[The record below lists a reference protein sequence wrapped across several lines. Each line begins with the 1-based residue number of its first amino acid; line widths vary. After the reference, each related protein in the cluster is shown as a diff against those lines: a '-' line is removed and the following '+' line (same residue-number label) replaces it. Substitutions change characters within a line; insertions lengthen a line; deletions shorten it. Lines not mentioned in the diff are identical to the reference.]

1 MGVNVRRA
9 ALLLP
14 LAVCLAGCH
23 GTSLPSAATE
33 QAKAEQRAQQ
43 NALVNSE
50 REQLNAIPPPA
61 KSKFMAIHTMESWE
75 NPSLTIQPDMVTLH
89 VLLADPIPQAGA
101 GGMLRPIGAR
111 KEDLNISLNKLG
123 DAISSIPASS
133 WPYGRVI
140 AVEEAHKT
148 PAAGLPAV
156 RRSMEE
162 AVRGLNDLGVVAYDL
177 SEGSLR

>member
-1 MGVNVRRA
+1 M
-9 ALLLP
+9 
-14 LAVCLAGCH
+14 
-23 GTSLPSAATE
+23 
-33 QAKAEQRAQQ
+33 
-43 NALVNSE
+43 
-50 REQLNAIPPPA
+50 
-61 KSKFMAIHTMESWE
+61 
-75 NPSLTIQPDMVTLH
+75 TLH

>member
-1 MGVNVRRA
+1 MTRRT
-9 ALLLP
+9 ALLTP
-14 LAVCLAGCH
+14 LLLCLAGCH
-23 GTSLPSAATE
+23 GRSLPTPATE
-33 QAKAEQRAQQ
+33 QARAEQRAEQ
-43 NALVNSE
+43 NAVLNSE
-50 REQLNAIPPPA
+50 RDQLSGIPPPA
-61 KSKFMAIHTMESWE
+61 KSRFMSVRALESWE
-75 NPSLTIQPDMVTLH
+75 NPWITVQPDMVTLH

-111 KEDLNISLNKLG
+111 RQELNVALDKLG
-123 DAISSIPASS
+123 DAVSAIPQSA

-156 RRSMEE
+156 RRTLE
-162 AVRGLNDLGVVAYDL
+162 AAVGRLNDLGVVAYDL